1 MLFVIE
7 KFFVAVVKLN
17 LIREQRAGTGC
28 INEVSGWQPLEPPR
42 ATGSGMKRVERNE
55 EEKEESRG
63 LDKSAREKEMPWGE
77 NEGRQTCGRGFEKTD
92 R

>member
-1 MLFVIE
+1 
-7 KFFVAVVKLN
+7 
-17 LIREQRAGTGC
+17 
-28 INEVSGWQPLEPPR
+28 
-42 ATGSGMKRVERNE
+42 MKRVERNE